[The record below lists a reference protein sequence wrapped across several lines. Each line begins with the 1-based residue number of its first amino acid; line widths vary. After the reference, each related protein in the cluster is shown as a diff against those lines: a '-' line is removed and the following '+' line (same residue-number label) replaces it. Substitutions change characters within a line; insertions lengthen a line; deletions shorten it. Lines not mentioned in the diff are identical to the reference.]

1 MIYTHSIEGDM
12 EWSASQPASDAAW
25 SVLDILRANSWIDSR
40 IRRLSRSVEQDEI
53 WNKPLISR

>member
-1 MIYTHSIEGDM
+1 M